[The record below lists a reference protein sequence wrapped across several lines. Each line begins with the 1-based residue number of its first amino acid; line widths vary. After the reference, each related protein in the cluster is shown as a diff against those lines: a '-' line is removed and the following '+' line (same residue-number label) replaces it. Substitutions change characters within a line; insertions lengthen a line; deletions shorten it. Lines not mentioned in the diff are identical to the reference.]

1 MTNSWHVVAQLII
14 FSRIPKVRWT
24 IKIKF
29 YQFLFKKKLIIAIF
43 LSIFGFLKQ
52 YGLTPLHVAAHYD
65 NQQVAMML
73 LDKGASPHATAKV
86 LI

>member
-1 MTNSWHVVAQLII
+1 MFTFV
-14 FSRIPKVRWT
+14 
-24 IKIKF
+24 
-29 YQFLFKKKLIIAIF
+29 IF
-43 LSIFGFLKQ
+43 LSVFGFLNQ

-86 LI
+86 QILNWLQDISASSN

>member
-1 MTNSWHVVAQLII
+1 M
-14 FSRIPKVRWT
+14 FT
-24 IKIKF
+24 IV
-29 YQFLFKKKLIIAIF
+29 IF
-43 LSIFGFLKQ
+43 LSVFGFLNQ

-86 LI
+86 QILN